1 MAPTLYYYI
10 YYVHQVQV
18 FHDLLG
24 LYDKKVPRFS
34 HQFARLEGPMTA
46 ALQEYVRA
54 VKTRGFPQPRHAF
67 SMPKTE
73 LLAFEQAR
81 PALPSRSPQHRHRHW
96 PQPRPQHQSQLR
108 PQQQP

>member
-46 ALQEYVRA
+46 ALQARA
-54 VKTRGFPQPRHAF
+54 
-67 SMPKTE
+67 S
-73 LLAFEQAR
+73 LR
-81 PALPSRSPQHRHRHW
+81 PALRAQPRSPAC
-96 PQPRPQHQSQLR
+96 PALQPRVPCSPVGLAL
-108 PQQQP
+108 QPHVPSLQPNRVSTCTPT